1 MSGITE
7 AERHQY
13 FQVFTSLG
21 PSPSGHLS
29 GTQARNWLL
38 NSTLPVQWLE
48 KIWDLCDIDKDGQLD
63 FEEFAVTYRLVKD
76 LLDRSYTSVP
86 SSLPARLIPPSKAHL
101 LGGGFSN
108 SSLGLGNTG
117 MYSQSMS
124 PIPQSISP
132 IPQTNIGQIQQGISN
147 IVPSYQ
153 ISQHLPQVTP
163 SPPPPP
169 PPPPPSLPSSQSIYG
184 SFPTA
189 PLSDDFDW
197 YMPPADKF
205 NYENEYSR
213 NIGPHGYVRFSNF
226 DELYQRLGIPRE
238 QCIAAWSLVDVNFD
252 QQLGKDQCLVFLH
265 ILNQRSKGKRIPDS
279 VPSALKTSL
288 MRGKLN
294 YNYNET
300 ADPSSKYKSTDGGSQ
315 SSNKGTY
322 NNNNNNYYSY
332 SGSKYEEEKLQREL
346 DDLNEKI
353 KKAEEAALSTY
364 TNALSNSSAGG
375 SGVAS
380 EFKQLYEYKQSKLVE
395 EKEKEQ
401 LNRTLEDYI
410 RKERLATRELRDI
423 LQSLKNQVSLLENN
437 SESSQSEYNRL
448 QQEISSVKLG
458 R

>member
-38 NSTLPVQWLE
+38 NSNLPVQWLE

-86 SSLPARLIPPSKAHL
+86 SSLPSRLIPPSKAHL
-101 LGGGFSN
+101 LGGGGGFSGSN
-108 SSLGLGNTG
+108 SSLGLSNTG

-132 IPQTNIGQIQQGISN
+132 IPQTNIGQIQQGIPN

-153 ISQHLPQVTP
+153 ISQHLP
-163 SPPPPP
+163 
-169 PPPPPSLPSSQSIYG
+169 QSIYG

-213 NIGPHGYVRFSNF
+213 NIGPHVSNF
-226 DELYQRLGIPRE
+226 DDLYQRLGIPRE
-238 QCIAAWSLVDVNFD
+238 QCIAAWSMVDVNFD

-279 VPSALKTSL
+279 LPSALKTSL

-300 ADPSSKYKSTDGGSQ
+300 VDPSLKYKSSDGGSQ
-315 SSNKGTY
+315 K
-322 NNNNNNYYSY
+322 
-332 SGSKYEEEKLQREL
+332 EKLQREL

-353 KKAEEAALSTY
+353 KKAEETALSTY
-364 TNALSNSSAGG
+364 TNALSSSSSAGD
-375 SGVAS
+375 SGTAS
-380 EFKQLYEYKQSKLVE
+380 EFKQLYEYKQSKLAEV
-395 EKEKEQ
+395 KEKEQ

-410 RKERLATRELRDI
+410 RKERLATRELRDMM
-423 LQSLKNQVSLLENN
+423 QSLKNQVSLLENN

-448 QQEISSVKLG
+448 QQEISSAKLG